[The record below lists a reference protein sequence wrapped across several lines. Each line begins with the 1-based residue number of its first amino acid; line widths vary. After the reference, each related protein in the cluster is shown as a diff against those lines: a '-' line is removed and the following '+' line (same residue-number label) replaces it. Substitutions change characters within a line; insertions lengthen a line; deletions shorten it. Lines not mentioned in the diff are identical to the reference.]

1 METQTDH
8 PQAGT
13 VMPHVFDLA
22 ASSLPGG
29 RTELA
34 KILGVS
40 LAAVGNWKL
49 RGAVPI
55 EHCAQIELATG
66 GRVSRRD
73 LRPTDW
79 HRIWPELATPATQ
92 ETVAQKALAHALDK
106 AVDEFGPSRL
116 AAALISE
123 QKPAP
128 ALDGLALGAIST

>member
-1 METQTDH
+1 
-8 PQAGT
+8 
-13 VMPHVFDLA
+13 MPHVFDLA

-79 HRIWPELATPATQ
+79 HRIWPELATTD
-92 ETVAQKALAHALDK
+92 TN
-106 AVDEFGPSRL
+106 
-116 AAALISE
+116 SE

-128 ALDGLALGAIST
+128 ALDGQAFGAMAEGAANA